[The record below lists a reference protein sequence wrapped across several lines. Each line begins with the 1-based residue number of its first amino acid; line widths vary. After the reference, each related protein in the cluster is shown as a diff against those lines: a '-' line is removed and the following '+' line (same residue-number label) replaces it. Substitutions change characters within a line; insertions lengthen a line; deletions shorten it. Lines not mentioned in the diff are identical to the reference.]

1 MLMHQS
7 DLIHVVARTPI
18 SIPIFLPVS
27 SGGPSQLV
35 ADFDLGEDNS
45 AWVVDVVGRLWFMTG
60 VTASK
65 PQGDGQWWQVSRE
78 IIL

>member
-1 MLMHQS
+1 MFN
-7 DLIHVVARTPI
+7 VPA
-18 SIPIFLPVS
+18 F

-65 PQGDGQWWQVSRE
+65 PQGDGQWWQVSVSCIAPRAVQLCARYN
-78 IIL
+78 IGVFGLFK